1 MSENYHEA
9 VVYYRNGMC
18 GMRSAQCARQ
28 GVIHEKNEDV
38 QTRHD
43 SKHGRARHHGGG
55 YFLACSN
62 DDGENENNPSGST
75 VTYGKLETDR
85 RTITAPQTAGTVTL
99 NGTPKA
105 SLKEA
110 WDAIGESEGDY
121 TITLTSGTYPIDGVL
136 AYKGDANITISGT
149 GNAEF
154 GLDVL
159 ITGNPNTKNQKQR
172 ELVYISGG
180 KANLIL
186 ENLTIQNTD
195 TNDQSEA
202 LATDGTGNLAAYNCS
217 FLSHQDTIRT
227 VGKAWFYKCYVEGD
241 VDFLWMESPG
251 KVALYEA
258 CVLRAVNDRTDKAY
272 FAAPRMS
279 RASKVNKGLVI
290 YNSTLEAEDMEVYL
304 GRNVWPDTEE
314 YKNVAVIGSTFYGTL
329 HDDVWYR
336 DADGTSDQQYVGFK
350 TDSKF
355 GRSAKGYGTILTS
368 AAVSA
373 EYGGRTNIMNRVYDT
388 IAQRFKPEDKT
399 TRWDINKLA
408 TDRNWNV
415 AADTSK
421 ELLDGETET
430 ETVSYD
436 LSGETL
442 PDTLQITGFTH
453 HSSNSVT
460 GGNGSTI
467 TVPLKGKAV
476 VTVTGIYAGN
486 GTIKA
491 GDQGEAVYDFGTG
504 STSKSAEKGYV
515 VYDASATSAVIT
527 ATSATYITKIE
538 VEYDNTVTFTPVT
551 AIAVSGDATTYT
563 VGVPL
568 NLSAAVTPGNATN
581 RDVKWS
587 SSDEAVGKID
597 EYSGKVTFASAGQVT
612 FTATARDGSGKSG
625 TIACTAEAATW
636 TSAEWYDSKDSST
649 TTASGNGTGLGG
661 SAGENNSVFT
671 LGSGVGGVTLGGAKT
686 VTGINN
692 EALKISTGLKMNSS
706 GTVTFSVTK
715 NATVLV
721 KTGYCSDNNK
731 TTDTLKITASN
742 GGTATAATTNPNEA
756 PTADADYTWT
766 LTPGTYTI
774 GRGGS
779 GYAPS
784 IYYVRVDITQ

>member
-1 MSENYHEA
+1 M
-9 VVYYRNGMC
+9 
-18 GMRSAQCARQ
+18 
-28 GVIHEKNEDV
+28 
-38 QTRHD
+38 
-43 SKHGRARHHGGG
+43 
-55 YFLACSN
+55 
-62 DDGENENNPSGST
+62 
-75 VTYGKLETDR
+75 
-85 RTITAPQTAGTVTL
+85 
-99 NGTPKA
+99 
-105 SLKEA
+105 
-110 WDAIGESEGDY
+110 
-121 TITLTSGTYPIDGVL
+121 
-136 AYKGDANITISGT
+136 
-149 GNAEF
+149 
-154 GLDVL
+154 
-159 ITGNPNTKNQKQR
+159 
-172 ELVYISGG
+172 
-180 KANLIL
+180 
-186 ENLTIQNTD
+186 TIQNTD

-202 LATDGTGNLAAYNCS
+202 IATDGTGNLAAYNCS

-304 GRNVWPDTEE
+304 GRNVWPGSEE

-329 HDDVWYR
+329 HGDVWYR
-336 DADGTSDQQYVGFK
+336 DADGTSDQQHVGFK
-350 TDSKF
+350 TDSNF
-355 GRSAKGYGTILTS
+355 GRSSKGYGTILTS

-388 IAQRFKPEDKT
+388 IAQRFKPEQEST
-399 TRWDINKLA
+399 HWDINKLA
-408 TDRNWNV
+408 ADRNWNV
-415 AADTSK
+415 VTDTSK
-421 ELLDGETET
+421 HLLDGETET
-430 ETVSYD
+430 VTVSYD

-442 PDTLQITGFTH
+442 PSKLTITGFTH
-453 HSSNSVT
+453 HSSGSAT

-467 TVPLKGKAV
+467 TVPLTGKAV
-476 VTVTGIYAGN
+476 VTVTGIYSGN

-491 GDQGEAVYDFGTG
+491 GEQGEAVYDFGTG

-515 VYDASATSAVIT
+515 VYNASATSVII
-527 ATSATYITKIE
+527 APTSSTYITKIE

-551 AIAVSGDATTYT
+551 AIAVSGDSTTYT

-568 NLSAAVTPGNATN
+568 KLSAAVTPGNATN

-597 EYSGKVTFASAGQVT
+597 EYSGTVTFASAGQVT

-625 TIACTAEAATW
+625 TITCTPEAATW
-636 TSAEWYDSKDSST
+636 TSAEWYDSKDSSS

-671 LGSGVGGVTLGGAKT
+671 LGAGVGGVTLGGAKT

-721 KTGYCSDNNK
+721 KTGHCPTGSNATN
-731 TTDTLKITASN
+731 DTLKITASN
-742 GGTATAATTNPNEA
+742 GTATADASNPSEK
-756 PTADADYTWT
+756 PTADADYKWT

-779 GYAPS
+779 GYGPS
-784 IYYVRVDITQ
+784 IYYVRVDITE